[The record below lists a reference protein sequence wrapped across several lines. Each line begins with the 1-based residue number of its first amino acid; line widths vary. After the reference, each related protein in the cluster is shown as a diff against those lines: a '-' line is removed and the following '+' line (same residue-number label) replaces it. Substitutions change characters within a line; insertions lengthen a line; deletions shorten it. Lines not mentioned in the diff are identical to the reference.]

1 MKNAFKLIAT
11 ALMTVIFITGL
22 FAQTSDST
30 FRFDNIDVSFKYD
43 QGILRK
49 DPGTGNYTKFYD
61 EKEIKDINLVE
72 LIKGNIFLPEVNSTI
87 PLKNLNII
95 GINGESNSDKN
106 ILWGSIIGASV
117 GIVTSA
123 VFMAK
128 GYDLEMNLD
137 NYGIITLFTSA
148 CGGFLGLLLSSKEYE
163 EVKLYDYDNSVKQKL
178 IIESLKKSKT
188 QEL

>member
-1 MKNAFKLIAT
+1 MKIKLTFIA
-11 ALMTVIFITGL
+11 LLTVFFVPLL
-22 FAQTSDST
+22 FAQTDST
-30 FRFDNIDVSFKYD
+30 FRFDNIDVSLKYN

-49 DPGTGNYTKFYD
+49 DPGTGNYTKIYE

-95 GINGESNSDKN
+95 GINGRSNAGKN

-117 GIVTSA
+117 GIITSA
-123 VFMAK
+123 VYMAH
-128 GYDLEMNLD
+128 GYDLDD
-137 NYGIITLFTSA
+137 NFDIYMTITLFTSA